1 MEVDEGCSF
10 KVLLQ
15 PLLSPGIHGT
25 LPGLSRGMGEIISVF
40 YSASV
45 QGEDLSA
52 PEEDKRP
59 SSPIVGGFWASPT
72 QLGNKAGPLVPRIRS
87 RLTSQGP
94 WVDWGSKSRCQTS
107 PGALSETRAS
117 VSLSGLGPVG
127 DLPRKRSPSHYHP
140 QKAAERTG
148 EKKMH
153 LTRED
158 GYAEKMQIWKEAGG
172 ATPLIFWCPR
182 L

>member
-1 MEVDEGCSF
+1 MKDA
-10 KVLLQ
+10 
-15 PLLSPGIHGT
+15 
-25 LPGLSRGMGEIISVF
+25 LSRSCYNPFSALGPMGHCQGSHGGMGEIISVF

-72 QLGNKAGPLVPRIRS
+72 QLGNKAGPLAPRIRS

-94 WVDWGSKSRCQTS
+94 WVDWGSKSWHQTS

-127 DLPRKRSPSHYHP
+127 DLPRKRSPSHSHP
-140 QKAAERTG
+140 QKAAGRTG